1 VDIFGT
7 QIPKRAED
15 FLNKKQEQIR
25 SIPDRAGDLASGR
38 FRRFTRP
45 FENIYEDFFG
55 EKIPGQFGKPSAPEK
70 EADRLARL
78 KEDKSRGK
86 ESFPNGGEPVGS
98 VSPLSQLAASINGEL
113 ARTNRFEVH
122 INPPPIINGIIPN
135 SMHHLFLSFPTVPT
149 VESSRYQRRTVHNP
163 NSRDMKEHLILTCE
177 AATLPGR
184 GLATVEN
191 KTYGPLRK
199 HAYAQLY
206 TEVTLTFLLSAEYL
220 AKHFFEA
227 WQQSIY
233 DVSSHN
239 MNYYNEYVAP
249 LQIYQLSGGPRGKQ
263 HKLYGGPSH
272 WQTPTDPTREPLYAI
287 ELEEAYP
294 ITIGDLTFNSGDE
307 NAYHKLPITFAFRK
321 WSELSRTRAYEDLQL
336 FTPGRGTASWTPEE
350 RIRRGFGA

>member
-1 VDIFGT
+1 MDIFNKAQKKT
-7 QIPKRAED
+7 VESWFNQRAEN
-15 FLNKKQEQIR
+15 LT
-25 SIPDRAGDLASGR
+25 DRAGTLFNQRLGQI
-38 FRRFTRP
+38 TRP
-45 FENIYEDFFG
+45 FGNLYEDFFG
-55 EKIPGQFGKPSAPEK
+55 EGIPGQFGKPSAPEK

-135 SMHHLFLSFPTVPT
+135 SIRKLFLSSPT
-149 VESSRYQRRTVHNP
+149 VESSRYQPTTVHNP

-177 AATLPGR
+177 TATLPGR

-206 TEVTLTFLLSAEYL
+206 TEVTLTFLLSGEYL